1 MRFGWI
7 FKGLFLLALSA
18 VVFGAAGWFGYQLII
33 KPQQVP
39 PEELVDGKPA
49 VPPDPSLPDF
59 ENVMKTVDSRQPVKA
74 RDELLAFM
82 EKYPF
87 STKLAEARTAL
98 GKLNSDIFF
107 STIDSP
113 DKTHYEVRS
122 GDALAKIERKLK
134 TTGEL
139 IMRCNNLDD
148 PRRLRIGQVLL
159 ISPAEFSVV
168 IDRKARTVTLFNK
181 GKFFREYQA
190 ASWNPPTPKHGNDK
204 VVITATVS
212 KKLALKDGN
221 PVTFPSKDYMG
232 SDRMVETTAKGYT
245 LYTEGCQQKPGNGIG
260 IAPEEMEEI
269 STLLNKGAAVTVK

>member
-18 VVFGAAGWFGYQLII
+18 AVFGAAGWFGYQLII

-39 PEELVDGKPA
+39 SEELVDGKFA

-59 ENVMKTVDSRQPVKA
+59 EKVMKTVDSRQPVKA

-82 EKYPF
+82 DKYPF
-87 STKLAEARTAL
+87 STKLPEARAAL

-122 GDALAKIERKLK
+122 GDALAKIEHKLK
-134 TTGEL
+134 TSGEL

-181 GKFFREYQA
+181 GKFFRQYQA
-190 ASWNPPTPKHGNDK
+190 ASWNPPVPKHGNDK

-212 KKLALKDGN
+212 KKLAFKDGN
-221 PVTFPSKDYMG
+221 PVNFPSKDYMG
-232 SDRMVETTAKGYT
+232 SDRLVETTAKGYT
-245 LYTEGCQQKPGNGIG
+245 LYTEGCSQKPGTGIG
-260 IAPEEMEEI
+260 IAPEEMDEI